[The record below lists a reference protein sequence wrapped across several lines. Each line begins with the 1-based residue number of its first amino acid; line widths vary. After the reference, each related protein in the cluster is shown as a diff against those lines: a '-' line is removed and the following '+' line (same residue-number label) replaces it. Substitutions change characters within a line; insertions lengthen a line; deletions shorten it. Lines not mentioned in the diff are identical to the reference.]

1 MNRQEEPA
9 ADNACKR
16 SRRLTVGCTG
26 GGWPRPDVPYLRLR
40 GRWLERAG
48 FAIGGKVK
56 IDVSEGRL
64 IIEPVD

>member
-1 MNRQEEPA
+1 MNQQEQPA
-9 ADNACKR
+9 VLNACKKP
-16 SRRLTVGCTG
+16 RRLTIGCTG
-26 GGWPRPDVPYLRLR
+26 TGAPRPDVPFLRLS